1 MLISGNYPDSNLI
14 LVFLR
19 KYMLFF
25 MVEVVSSED
34 GNISTLRF
42 KQKKELLRNSFFFS
56 EIYKHKKVKNFV
68 FFTFYILDKAY
79 FKN

>member
-42 KQKKELLRNSFFFS
+42 KQKKELLRNSFFS
-56 EIYKHKKVKNFV
+56 QKSINTKK
-68 FFTFYILDKAY
+68 
-79 FKN
+79 

>member
-34 GNISTLRF
+34 GNISTLRLS
-42 KQKKELLRNSFFFS
+42 KKKSSSGTLFFS